1 MITSRKNRQRGHTS
15 WSQTILQSY
24 SENGA
29 GTKAQNQTCRPIARN
44 KDPEINPQVYG
55 HLIFDKVVK
64 QNKTK
69 SCTE

>member
-1 MITSRKNRQRGHTS
+1 MITSRKNRQRGHIS

-24 SENGA
+24 SEMVL
-29 GTKAQNQTCRPIARN
+29 AQNQTCRPIACN
-44 KDPEINPQVYG
+44 KDPEINPHVYG

-69 SCTE
+69 SCTG